1 MTLND
6 LTPTFT
12 FTSILFACNSHWIQR
27 KPRYTNRR
35 NDQLPSFRLQVRTRS
50 SCDFFFLLREF
61 IVLEMFF
68 VPECKYLIFQVP
80 GINLLEFGK
89 KNFVKFPRP
98 NERAKTRSSSIIP
111 EIKIWN
117 DFWFFSEHIGTVDR
131 KCQQQPIRFSSHA
144 TLNFDKFLVTALGH
158 QREI

>member
-1 MTLND
+1 MIWPQHLHS
-6 LTPTFT
+6 LLFCLLV
-12 FTSILFACNSHWIQR
+12 ILIEFKENHGILIGAMISSHLFDYKWEQDHLV
-27 KPRYTNRR
+27 T
-35 NDQLPSFRLQVRTRS
+35 
-50 SCDFFFLLREF
+50 FFFLLREF